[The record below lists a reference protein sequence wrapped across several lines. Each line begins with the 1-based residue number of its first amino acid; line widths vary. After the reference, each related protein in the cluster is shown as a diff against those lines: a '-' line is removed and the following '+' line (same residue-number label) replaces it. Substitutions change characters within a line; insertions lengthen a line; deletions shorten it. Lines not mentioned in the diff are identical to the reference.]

1 MAIRAPKEKD
11 ILRSIR
17 QYLDLRR
24 VLYLR
29 NNSGALRDASNRP
42 VRFGQPGSADLI
54 LCFGGR
60 FVSLEVKGPRGKL
73 TELQEGWARA
83 VRLAGGVA
91 LVVRSVDELAD
102 ALRRLEAEV

>member
-1 MAIRAPKEKD
+1 VAIRAPREKD
-11 ILRSIR
+11 ILRAVR

-54 LCFGGR
+54 LCHNGR
-60 FVSLEVKGPRGKL
+60 FVSVEVKGPAGRL
-73 TELQEGWARA
+73 SEAQLYWAGSVRA
-83 VRLAGGVA
+83 AGGVA
-91 LVVRSVDELAD
+91 LVVRSVEELIHELA
-102 ALRRLEAEV
+102 LLEGS